1 MFDKGVY
8 RIVMISCYTYVA
20 EVLCTNLD
28 NQIQGEWPPEGGGVD
43 RCPGRASVLPC
54 MCHATAVNSK
64 TGRVGTGSRQVPIVA
79 VHAQGLSGVAG
90 ANCGCECGRPHSAS
104 GEGGIL

>member
-28 NQIQGEWPPEGGGVD
+28 NQIQGEWPPEGGGWIGAQGV
-43 RCPGRASVLPC
+43 PQF
-54 MCHATAVNSK
+54 CHACAT
-64 TGRVGTGSRQVPIVA
+64 QL
-79 VHAQGLSGVAG
+79 Q
-90 ANCGCECGRPHSAS
+90 
-104 GEGGIL
+104 